1 MKTSSVKIVVGT
13 SLFAMFLVFAPAV
26 QARERACS
34 AAGVAGAWGY
44 TNAGSIPARGA
55 FAFVSVGRAVLDA
68 SGKASGNQTTSL
80 NGAIF
85 QETITGSFT
94 VNADCTGTAVVNVFQ
109 GQTLVRTSLLDLV
122 FVDNMNEARGI
133 VLSAGTAIGVSL
145 RRISIASDD

>member
-13 SLFAMFLVFAPAV
+13 SLFALLVGFAPAA
-26 QARERACS
+26 QARDRSCSVARA
-34 AAGVAGAWGY
+34 AGAWGY

-55 FAFVSVGRAVLDA
+55 FAFVSVGRALLDA
-68 SGKASGNQTTSL
+68 AGKASGNQTTSL

-109 GQTLVRTSLLDLV
+109 GQTL
-122 FVDNMNEARGI
+122 
-133 VLSAGTAIGVSL
+133 
-145 RRISIASDD
+145 